1 MLLDRSS
8 TAAYILLAAML
19 ALSPGPDVMF
29 VVANGMSHGAKGAV
43 ASAVGIGAGS
53 FLHAVLA
60 SIGIS
65 AFVAASPF
73 AFNVMKIAGAL
84 HLVCIGVQAI
94 TAVLRPLL
102 SVCGCSR
109 LSRP

>member
-1 MLLDRSS
+1 MILDPSL
-8 TAAYILLAAML
+8 TAAYILLAATL

-29 VVANGMSHGAKGAV
+29 VVANGMSQGAKGAI

-53 FLHAVLA
+53 FVHAFLA
-60 SIGIS
+60 SMGVS
-65 AFVAASPF
+65 AFVATSPSV
-73 AFNVMKIAGAL
+73 FNAMKIAGAL